1 MPRPIICMT
10 WGTSLAW
17 QMSGCFGSQ
26 IKTLRGALLPNFSS
40 QASQIRLVLL
50 LCLSTWAKT
59 KSQSSVLGKPE
70 ISTQW
75 VVSCFI
81 SKLMLIQGLE
91 AGTCRMHWEEWILT
105 CKSTIDLIVLG
116 VTSLFVGPNLWFEY
130 HNPCRKY
137 FQPPDSS
144 IRWHLRR
151 RNFPPC
157 SKSMSVAMISTKS
170 CHC

>member
-1 MPRPIICMT
+1 LICSWRMHMPRPIVCMT

-70 ISTQW
+70 IPSELFHVLSQSW
-75 VVSCFI
+75 CWYRVWKQIHVACIEKNELRLVSQ
-81 SKLMLIQGLE
+81 L
-91 AGTCRMHWEEWILT
+91 LT
-105 CKSTIDLIVLG
+105 
-116 VTSLFVGPNLWFEY
+116 W
-130 HNPCRKY
+130 
-137 FQPPDSS
+137 
-144 IRWHLRR
+144 
-151 RNFPPC
+151 
-157 SKSMSVAMISTKS
+157 
-170 CHC
+170 